1 MPADKPRVQVSGS
14 SREALPGA
22 ELIGDVPAD
31 ERVEVTVRV
40 RRSPS
45 AAAESARASAA
56 EARNAAPGSPAD
68 RSFLTRRQLRAT
80 LGADPA
86 DMAAVKSFAADHGLE
101 VLEADA
107 AQRKVVLA
115 GPAGKM
121 SRAFGV
127 TLQRY
132 QYAGATY
139 RGRTGPVT
147 IPAELGDLVE
157 GVFGLDDRPQAMP
170 HFRPLPVKPPSAAAP
185 ALAATAAASFTPPQ
199 VARLYDFV
207 AAATGQGQCIAIVEL
222 GGGLRR
228 KDLKAYFS
236 ALGIPEPKIVA
247 VSVDGAKSRPTSANS
262 ADGEVMLDIEVAGS
276 VAPGARIAVYFAPN
290 TDRGFLDAVTK
301 AVHDGVN
308 KPSVIS
314 ISWGGAEAHWTAQAM
329 QAMDQAFQE
338 AALAGV
344 TVLCAAG
351 DNGSGDSVGDG
362 LAHVDFPASSPNA
375 IGCGGTRLIASTAAI
390 SDEQVWNDGA
400 QGGSTGGGISDFF
413 GLPAFQENAG
423 VPKSVNPGS
432 RIGRGVPDL
441 AGDASPASGYEV
453 RVDGK
458 QMVIGGTSAVAP
470 LLAALVAGLNQQLGK
485 PLGFANP
492 LLYAVP
498 SSVYRDITTGGNGA
512 YVAGPGWDACTGL
525 GRPDGG
531 ALLAA
536 LEALH

>member
-45 AAAESARASAA
+45 AAADSARASAA

-107 AQRKVVLA
+107 AQRKVVVA

-170 HFRPLPVKPPSAAAP
+170 HFRPLPVQPPSAAAP

-199 VARLYDFV
+199 IARLYDFV

-470 LLAALVAGLNQQLGK
+470 LLAALVAGLNQQLAK